1 MVPMLEELPLYTDS
15 TASGISL
22 YWAPRPFNLR
32 QGTMRRAIDVPLV
45 NSWFHEHC
53 PPNHPVKV
61 SGKRL
66 FFVSRDPC
74 HAWYTAGVAL
84 PCASSPQPS
93 ATEELYTWYSVS
105 LWIHITMCIAYNR
118 GFPSDA
124 FGLTGGGAAR
134 RRHC

>member
-1 MVPMLEELPLYTDS
+1 MLEELPLYTDS

-61 SGKRL
+61 NVNTCRSRVSSGWRVTRVAEEWTDGCWYGWGQGEGSDKMGYGRL
-66 FFVSRDPC
+66 WWGR
-74 HAWYTAGVAL
+74 
-84 PCASSPQPS
+84 
-93 ATEELYTWYSVS
+93 
-105 LWIHITMCIAYNR
+105 
-118 GFPSDA
+118 
-124 FGLTGGGAAR
+124 GGGASSA
-134 RRHC
+134 

>member
-1 MVPMLEELPLYTDS
+1 MLEELPLYTDS

-61 SGKRL
+61 RVGKEISCRSL
-66 FFVSRDPC
+66 VLCFTRFSCLAPVCTKIGYQYGR
-74 HAWYTAGVAL
+74 Y
-84 PCASSPQPS
+84 
-93 ATEELYTWYSVS
+93 YSV
-105 LWIHITMCIAYNR
+105 
-118 GFPSDA
+118 PSDTD
-124 FGLTGGGAAR
+124 LKT
-134 RRHC
+134 